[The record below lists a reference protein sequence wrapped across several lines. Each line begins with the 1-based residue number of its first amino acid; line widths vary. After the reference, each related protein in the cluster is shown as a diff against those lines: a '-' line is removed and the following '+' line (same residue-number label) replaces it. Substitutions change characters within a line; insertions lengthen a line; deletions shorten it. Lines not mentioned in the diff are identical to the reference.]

1 MDKHVI
7 EDLSASPG
15 WMVPVAIA
23 YSAFLIAIAAYDA
36 RRHRVPNIAVY
47 PAIGVALGLAFL
59 RPDRPWWDF
68 VLAGA
73 AAAALFVGIGL
84 VSGGGMGM
92 GDAKLA
98 VFIGLMTGWPGVL
111 VAGFVAFAAGATIGV
126 LLIAAGRLGRRDPL
140 PFAPALALGAMTAAV
155 AGRQLTQLLWPGI
168 A

>member
-1 MDKHVI
+1 MI
-7 EDLSASPG
+7 EDLAASPG
-15 WMVPVAIA
+15 WMVPVAIGYA
-23 YSAFLIAIAAYDA
+23 AFLVAISAYDL
-36 RRHRVPNIAVY
+36 RWHRVPNLAIY

-59 RPDRPWWDF
+59 RPDRPWWDL

-73 AAAALFVGIGL
+73 VAATLFVGIGL

-98 VFIGLMTGWPGVL
+98 AFIGLMTGWPGVL
-111 VAGFVAFAAGATIGV
+111 VAGFIAFAAGAAAGV
-126 LLIAAGRLGRRDPL
+126 LLIAVGRLGRRDPL
-140 PFAPALALGAMTAAV
+140 PFAPALALGAITAAL